1 MDIAVKPTPNQKGII
16 MKIKAILSILPLVF
30 CAAQAGATTIT
41 FDDLT
46 VRNNFDSQGI
56 SNTYL
61 GYKWSSSGGFGEG
74 WASATTSST
83 IAGAMSAPVSGNTI
97 AWSWDGVQSLYIDF
111 DKAMD
116 VTGAWIA
123 QGYAAGSFNASSVT
137 MLGYD
142 ANQNLISTSAS
153 ITPTFDFQHL
163 SASMTGVYRLE
174 LRANATQQWFA
185 VDNIEIAPSV
195 SSSKVPEPGSLALI
209 GLGLAGFA
217 AMRRK
222 KA

>member
-1 MDIAVKPTPNQKGII
+1 
-16 MKIKAILSILPLVF
+16 MKIKTILSILPLLF
-30 CAAQAGATTIT
+30 CGVQAGATTIT

-46 VRNNFDSQGI
+46 TRDNFDSQGI

-61 GYKWSSSGGFGEG
+61 GYKWSSSGGFQEG
-74 WASATTSST
+74 WASATTWNT
-83 IAGAMSAPVSGNTI
+83 ISGSMSAPVSGNTI
-97 AWSWDGVQSLYIDF
+97 AWNWDGVQSLYIDF
-111 DKAMD
+111 GQATD

-123 QGYAAGSFNASSVT
+123 QGFVAGSNNASSVT
-137 MLGYD
+137 LLGYD

-163 SASMTGVYRLE
+163 SAAMTGVYRLE
-174 LRANATQQWFA
+174 LRANAGGQWFA
-185 VDNIEIAPSV
+185 VDNIEIAPSAP
-195 SSSKVPEPGSLALI
+195 SSNVPEPGSLALV